1 MAAYAIG
8 IVLVIAAGAAVVY
21 GIARLLMWIF
31 TRPPGNV
38 TSTSTSKAAEAA
50 LGETTPSPK
59 KSELETWQIL
69 FIALIFAVSVAVSLY
84 NLRLYKKGQKT
95 CSDLYPGSSLSAR
108 RKLEECKDRKRG
120 NWALSSAY

>member
-8 IVLVIAAGAAVVY
+8 ILLVIAAGAAVVY
-21 GIARLLMWIF
+21 GIARLLMWVF

-38 TSTSTSKAAEAA
+38 TSTSKAAEAA
-50 LGETTPSPK
+50 LGEETPSPK
-59 KSELETWQIL
+59 KSDLETWQIL
-69 FIALIFAVSVAVSLY
+69 VIALMIAISAALSFY
-84 NLRLYKKGQKT
+84 NFRLYKKGQKT
-95 CSDLYPGSSLSAR
+95 CSSLYPGSSLSAL

>member
-8 IVLVIAAGAAVVY
+8 MLLVIATGAAVVY
-21 GIARLLMWIF
+21 GIARLLMWVF

-38 TSTSTSKAAEAA
+38 TSISASKPAEAA
-50 LGETTPSPK
+50 LGEESLSPK
-59 KSELETWQIL
+59 KSDLETWQIL
-69 FIALIFAVSVAVSLY
+69 VIALMIAISLAVSFY
-84 NLRLYKKGQKT
+84 NFRLYKKGQET
-95 CSDLYPGSSLSAR
+95 CSSLYPGSSLSAL